1 LSDVTQPNSKKNN
14 LLSII
19 TMPSFPGSPRLFKGA
34 IVLLDS
40 VSFVP
45 KGMVTLQYNP
55 ETLRRT
61 LQVQRSG
68 TEGGDRLE
76 ALRLTAPPI
85 ETIQLEA
92 EIDAT
97 DQLEFPAKNP
107 ITVTNGIYPQLAA
120 LETMIYPKSSQ
131 IKTNNQQAQSGN
143 LEIVPTEAD
152 LSVFVWSINRVLPV
166 RLTEFSITEEA
177 FDTKLNPIRAKVSLG
192 MQVLSTNDLRFDHK
206 GSSLFNV
213 YHQQK
218 ETFAKLNLGLNGL
231 GAIAGLL

>member
-1 LSDVTQPNSKKNN
+1 
-14 LLSII
+14 
-19 TMPSFPGSPRLFKGA
+19 MPSFPGSPRLFKGA

-40 VSFVP
+40 VSFSP
-45 KGMVTLQYNP
+45 KGLVTLQYNP

-68 TEGGDRLE
+68 SDGGDRLE

-97 DQLEFPAKNP
+97 DQLEAKNP
-107 ITVTNGIYPQLAA
+107 IALTTGIYPQLAA
-120 LETMIYPKSSQ
+120 LETIIYPKSSQ

-143 LEIVPTEAD
+143 LEIVPIEAD

-177 FDTKLNPIRAKVSLG
+177 FDPSLNPIRAKVSLG

-206 GSSLFNV
+206 GSGLFNF

-218 ETFAKLNLGLNGL
+218 ETFAKLNSGLNAL
-231 GAIAGLL
+231 GAIASLLS

>member
-1 LSDVTQPNSKKNN
+1 
-14 LLSII
+14 
-19 TMPSFPGSPRLFKGA
+19 MPSFPRAPRLFKGA

-40 VSFVP
+40 VSFFP

-61 LQVQRSG
+61 LQVQRTGSD
-68 TEGGDRLE
+68 GGDHLE

-97 DQLEFPAKNP
+97 DQLEFPVKNP
-107 ITVTNGIYPQLAA
+107 VTVVNGIHPQLAA
-120 LETMIYPKSSQ
+120 LETIIYPKSREIQ
-131 IKTNNQQAQSGN
+131 QNNVLARSGN
-143 LEIVPTEAD
+143 LEIVPIEAD
-152 LSVFVWSINRVLPV
+152 LSVFVWSVNRVLPV

-177 FDTKLNPIRAKVSLG
+177 FDTLLNPIRAKVSLG

-206 GSSLFNV
+206 GSSLFSV
-213 YHQQK
+213 HHKQK
-218 ETFAKLNLGLNGL
+218 EVFANMNLGLNAL
-231 GAIAGLL
+231 GAIASLL

>member
-1 LSDVTQPNSKKNN
+1 
-14 LLSII
+14 
-19 TMPSFPGSPRLFKGA
+19 MPSFPGSPRLFKGA

-40 VSFVP
+40 VSFFP
-45 KGMVTLQYNP
+45 KGIVTLQYNP

-68 TEGGDRLE
+68 SEGSDRLE

-97 DQLEFPAKNP
+97 DQLESQNP
-107 ITVTNGIYPQLAA
+107 VALLSGIHPQLAA
-120 LETMIYPKSSQ
+120 LETIIYPKSSK
-131 IKTNNQQAQSGN
+131 IKTNNQEAQRGN
-143 LEIVPTEAD
+143 LEIAPIEAD
-152 LSVFVWSINRVLPV
+152 LSVFVWSVNRVLPV

-177 FDTKLNPIRAKVSLG
+177 FDPLLNPIRAKVSLG

-206 GSSLFNV
+206 GNSLFNI

-218 ETFAKLNLGLNGL
+218 EVFAKLNLGLNAL
-231 GAIAGLL
+231 GAIASLL

>member
-1 LSDVTQPNSKKNN
+1 
-14 LLSII
+14 
-19 TMPSFPGSPRLFKGA
+19 MPSFPGSPRLFKGA

-45 KGMVTLQYNP
+45 KGMVKLQYNP

-97 DQLEFPAKNP
+97 DQLEAKNP
-107 ITVTNGIYPQLAA
+107 VTAVSGIHPQLAA
-120 LETMIYPKSSQ
+120 LETIIYPKSSKIQ
-131 IKTNNQQAQSGN
+131 ENNMLAQSGN
-143 LEIVPTEAD
+143 LEIVPMEAD

-177 FDTKLNPIRAKVSLG
+177 FDTLLNPIRAKVSLG
-192 MQVLSTNDLRFDHK
+192 MQVLSTNDLIFDHK
-206 GSSLFNV
+206 ASSLFRFH
-213 YHQQK
+213 HQKK
-218 ETFAKLNLGLNGL
+218 EALAKLNLGLNAL
-231 GAIAGLL
+231 GAIASLL